1 MADPVN
7 PVDPAKPTGDGN
19 SFLERMQ
26 RGMKNSDPETA
37 KKFAETLERMVSE
50 GKEVRKAEEAK
61 KAERLTGVSEYKPR
75 TSGGGGGGG
84 MGGNKLSNRDL
95 TKAYK
100 AGGKV
105 SSASKRGDGCAIKGK
120 TKGRMI

>member
-7 PVDPAKPTGDGN
+7 PVDSAKPPGDGN

-50 GKEVRKAEEAK
+50 GKEVKKAEEAK

-75 TSGGGGGGG
+75 TAGSGGGGG
-84 MGGNKLSNRDL
+84 MPKSNRDI
-95 TKAYK
+95 TKNYK
-100 AGGKV
+100 KGGSV

-120 TKGRMI
+120 TKGRMV